1 MPQKTHLE
9 TVESAR
15 SQRGTILVD
24 AKDQVV
30 GRIATK
36 VATILR
42 GKDKPT
48 YTPHVDCGEAVIIIN
63 ADKIKFTGSKLD
75 SKLYRHHT
83 GYIGSVKE
91 ITARKRLA
99 TKPER
104 ILYDAIQGMLPKTKL
119 GDAQLSKLR
128 VYAGETH
135 PHIAQKP
142 EVTEI

>member
-119 GDAQLSKLR
+119 GDAQLKKLR

-142 EVTEI
+142 VVTEI